1 MNFIVGS
8 LLYHS
13 SEVMA
18 FWLFVSLL
26 EDCELRDIYMMGL
39 PGLFKHSSIINILI
53 MENLKDIFS
62 HFVNFKL
69 LNSFSANIT

>member
-18 FWLFVSLL
+18 FWLFVTLI
-26 EDCELRDIYMMGL
+26 EECEMRDIYLKGL
-39 PGLFKHSSIINILI
+39 PGLYKHS
-53 MENLKDIFS
+53 
-62 HFVNFKL
+62 
-69 LNSFSANIT
+69 

>member
-18 FWLFVSLL
+18 FWLFVTLI
-26 EDCELRDIYMMGL
+26 EECEMRDIYLKGL
-39 PGLFKHSSIINILI
+39 PGLYKHAQIIEMLI
-53 MENLKDIFS
+53 MENLKDLFS
-62 HFVNFKL
+62 HFVN
-69 LNSFSANIT
+69 

>member
-8 LLYHS
+8 LLYHC

-26 EDCELRDIYMMGL
+26 EDCELRDVYLKGL
-39 PGLFKHSSIINILI
+39 PGLYKHSEIIEMLI
-53 MENLKDIFS
+53 MDNLKDLFS
-62 HFVNFKL
+62 HFVQVFVLINYLF
-69 LNSFSANIT
+69 